1 MRGGYNQVNNNY
13 QNGNMYQQQQHY
25 NNGYQN
31 GYNNY
36 HGGPYGGGGDA
47 RYIQKWNSMNYFS
60 SMKAV
65 DWNQVTNLVEIVK
78 NFYQECPT
86 VTERAPEEVEQWRRE
101 KQVRV
106 QGTMQIKPILAF
118 DEINLPPLLLDII
131 RRTYFFC
138 FRF

>member
-36 HGGPYGGGGDA
+36 HGAPYGGGDA

-86 VTERAPEEVEQWRRE
+86 VTERTPEEVEQWRRE

-131 RRTYFFC
+131 RRK
-138 FRF
+138 